1 MVSDRVTEFQVQFQ
15 VKCWNIDEE
24 SGHPTA
30 EDKHFAEPVVHDG
43 HVMQGSADGCIAT
56 VRHGSQEKK
65 FCYSKQVFK
74 K

>member
-1 MVSDRVTEFQVQFQ
+1 MGAFSKWWDHDQH
-15 VKCWNIDEE
+15 
-24 SGHPTA
+24 SGHPMA
-30 EDKHFAEPVVHDG
+30 EDESFADPGVHDG